1 MITSRQISLGI
12 EEDRVF
18 LGHNIEF
25 VVKGVITDLFHIVP
39 IGDEIVLMGYLR
51 VKNATF
57 LTYVDYDAYVLQPLS
72 SIWPFT
78 QSINCCSSSCTS
90 EMINVDI
97 LVLKSAR

>member
-39 IGDEIVLMGYLR
+39 IGDDIVFVGYLR

-57 LTYVDYDAYVLQPLS
+57 LTYVDYDALAKWVGKEGQYERDVLRTTAFSLFRLALYS
-72 SIWPFT
+72 
-78 QSINCCSSSCTS
+78 
-90 EMINVDI
+90 VY
-97 LVLKSAR
+97 

>member
-39 IGDEIVLMGYLR
+39 IGDGIVFMGYLR
-51 VKNATF
+51 VKTPHF
-57 LTYVDYDAYVLQPLS
+57 
-72 SIWPFT
+72 
-78 QSINCCSSSCTS
+78 
-90 EMINVDI
+90 
-97 LVLKSAR
+97 

>member
-57 LTYVDYDAYVLQPLS
+57 LTYVDYDALA
-72 SIWPFT
+72 
-78 QSINCCSSSCTS
+78 
-90 EMINVDI
+90 
-97 LVLKSAR
+97 K